1 MGKWDTQTAIG
12 GTVIARD
19 DLLLVS
25 DQSQTNGSQ
34 DRNATR
40 SALSLAVP
48 KYEVTESSHGLSV
61 GDAVRF
67 DGTNYVEATAD
78 TAANAEL
85 IGLVVEVPDTDTL
98 VFQQVGYATGLSGL
112 TAGDYYYLQDAG
124 GLGTTAGT
132 VTVPVLLADSTTSG
146 WLLPIAAD
154 TGGASAVSAI
164 DDLSDVDTSTSAPAD
179 GEVLRWNNSN
189 SEWEPGQPERVEE
202 VSSTTASSGTTE
214 TLDLST
220 ASVFNVTLSD
230 NCTFTF
236 SNSPSDSF
244 GFTLILNQDG
254 TGSRTATWPAAV
266 EWAGGTAPTLTTTAS
281 ATDILTFVTDDGG
294 TTWYGFSAG
303 LDFS

>member
-1 MGKWDTQTAIG
+1 MAKWDTKSLLG
-12 GTVIARD
+12 GTTVAASDR
-19 DLLLVS
+19 LLIS
-25 DQSQTNGSQ
+25 DQSQADGSQ
-34 DRNATR
+34 DRNITR
-40 SALSLAVP
+40 DELSLAVP
-48 KYEVTESSHGLSV
+48 KYLVSETAHGLSV

-67 DGTNYVEATAD
+67 NGTAYVEATAD
-78 TAANAEL
+78 TAANAEML
-85 IGLVVEVPDTDTL
+85 GLVVEVPDVDTL

-112 TAGDYYYLQDAG
+112 TAGDFYYLQDAG

-132 VTVPVLLADSTTSG
+132 VTVPVLVADSTASG
-146 WLLPIAAD
+146 WLVPLTVDSGAGAGSGDMEKSTYDTNDDGTVDSAD
-154 TGGASAVSAI
+154 VA
-164 DDLSDVDTSTSAPAD
+164 
-179 GEVLRWNNSN
+179 
-189 SEWEPGQPERVEE
+189 ERVEE
-202 VSSTTASSGTTE
+202 TSSTTASSGATE

-281 ATDILTFVTDDGG
+281 ATDVLTFITDDGG
-294 TTWYGFSAG
+294 TTWYGFAAG